1 MANKRSTNL
10 NSRKNQDSAPQT
22 QMTNYMDDQIGL
34 HDYSNINSRKQ
45 NLNNTAGLHQAA
57 NGAIGGNVSGMSRSG
72 INTQ

>member
-1 MANKRSTNL
+1 
-10 NSRKNQDSAPQT
+10 
-22 QMTNYMDDQIGL
+22 MTNYIDDQIGL

-72 INTQ
+72 INT